1 LNTFGKKFSASSW
14 CDYNMRCASKQIL
27 PNSIDKRD
35 GCFYNPNAWG
45 DAMMLETL
53 VVGPLA
59 VNCYVLGDEK
69 TREGIVIDP
78 GDDARRI
85 IDTIK
90 TLQLKVVAI
99 VNTHAHFDHVGALNE
114 VREYT
119 GAPFMLHAAEVPV
132 LENAAASAAAFQ
144 IRIPAP
150 KPADRLLQEGDEIAA
165 GSVVLKVL
173 HTPGHTPGGIC
184 LLAGSHV
191 FVGDTL
197 FQGSIGRY
205 DFPGGDYG
213 TLMGS
218 IRDKLLPLP
227 DETIVHPGHGPAT
240 TMGAEKQLNPFLRPL
255 ITGRWNV

>member
-1 LNTFGKKFSASSW
+1 ML
-14 CDYNMRCASKQIL
+14 
-27 PNSIDKRD
+27 
-35 GCFYNPNAWG
+35 
-45 DAMMLETL
+45 LETL

-59 VNCYVLGDEK
+59 VNCYILGDES

-78 GDDARRI
+78 GGDPRKI

-90 TLQLKVVAI
+90 AAQLRVVAI

-114 VREYT
+114 VRDFT
-119 GAPFMLHAAEVPV
+119 RAPFMLHADEAPI
-132 LENAAASAAAFQ
+132 LAGAQMSAAMFGMSIAQ
-144 IRIPAP
+144 P
-150 KPADRLLQEGDEIAA
+150 KPADRLLRDGDAVSA
-165 GSVVLKVL
+165 GSVTLRVL

-184 LLAGSHV
+184 LLEDKRV

-197 FQGSIGRY
+197 FQGSIGRT

-227 DETIVHPGHGPAT
+227 DETRVYAGHGTAT
-240 TMGAEKQLNPFLRPL
+240 TLGEEKRFNPFLRPL
-255 ITGRWNV
+255 ITGQWTA